1 MGLSGV
7 WLNKKIM
14 ILFVLYSALI
24 LACGKRS
31 LQFSTVETNCQSF
44 TMDGMVFHLVQLH
57 MEMVYIRIMAG
68 LTERLICN
76 NLL

>member
-1 MGLSGV
+1 MAKQ
-7 WLNKKIM
+7 KKNDIVCP
-14 ILFVLYSALI
+14 LFRANPSLW
-24 LACGKRS
+24 KKS
-31 LQFSTVETNCQSF
+31 LQFSPVETNCQSF
-44 TMDGMVFHLVQLH
+44 TMDGMVFHLVQLQ